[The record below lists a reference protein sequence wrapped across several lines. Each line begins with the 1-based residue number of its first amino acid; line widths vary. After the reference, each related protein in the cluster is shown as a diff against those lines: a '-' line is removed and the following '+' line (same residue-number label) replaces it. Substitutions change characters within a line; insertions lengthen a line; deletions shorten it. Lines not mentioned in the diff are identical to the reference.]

1 MIVNIRQTSGVDLG
15 SQRDNLIGRYNA
27 GTSQTQSRSFVLRD
41 MTESAGV
48 RAANYNAAFVLTEY
62 FAYLRRSPDRG
73 GYDFCLN
80 VLNPGDP
87 GNYHGMA
94 CSFIT
99 STEYQK
105 RFSSIVSHG
114 NAECAQ

>member
-1 MIVNIRQTSGVDLG
+1 MRPFEQFVEKTLEDFEIRLKT
-15 SQRDNLIGRYNA
+15 
-27 GTSQTQSRSFVLRD
+27 RD

-62 FAYLRRSPDRG
+62 FSYLRRNPDAG
-73 GYDFCLN
+73 GFTFWLN
-80 VLNPGDP
+80 ILNTGDP
-87 GNYHGMA
+87 GNYRGMV

-114 NAECAQ
+114 NGECGQ